1 MPCKHKR
8 DKPSLATSIGA
19 TGGVGEQQHLDITA
33 CIHRGLRCDTRG
45 ARAQHAG
52 SRRPC
57 SPPRFPRSRAHE
69 PRDRWRRDD
78 ACRNHRCY
86 IGDGREAA
94 LADGCRIRWSW
105 TAAARGV
112 PGHAASTGCSSR
124 ALPARTDR
132 GIRRRVF
139 TALTN
144 PITAGYFVAEFGGYL
159 RGSLEL
165 TAVAL
170 AAIPVVALAACLSF
184 SRFLMTPPMR
194 RITEA
199 WHRPI
204 RLGTATVLVA
214 MAGAMILCG
223 V

>member
-1 MPCKHKR
+1 MPAQER
-8 DKPSLATSIGA
+8 QAKPSDKYWRD
-19 TGGVGEQQHLDITA
+19 GGSGEQQHLDITA

-86 IGDGREAA
+86 IGDGLKTA

-112 PGHAASTGCSSR
+112 PGHAASTECSSR
-124 ALPARTDR
+124 ALLRAPIVEFGA
-132 GIRRRVF
+132 GF
-139 TALTN
+139 CTALTN

>member
-1 MPCKHKR
+1 LCQSCPRHSCCHQAAADTAVAEPVAR
-8 DKPSLATSIGA
+8 RRPDNSSSRSHSLRNIGSRLTHGTFNDIADAQFRAAVPMSLGIAGGA
-19 TGGVGEQQHLDITA
+19 TTL
-33 CIHRGLRCDTRG
+33 
-45 ARAQHAG
+45 
-52 SRRPC
+52 
-57 SPPRFPRSRAHE
+57 
-69 PRDRWRRDD
+69 
-78 ACRNHRCY
+78 
-86 IGDGREAA
+86 AA
-94 LADGCRIRWSW
+94 IIDVTSA
-105 TAAARGV
+105 TAARLPWRTVAEFAGAGLLLLVACLVMRLR
-112 PGHAASTGCSSR
+112 PNAPAERCLR
-124 ALPARTDR
+124 APIVEFGA
-132 GIRRRVF
+132 GF
-139 TALTN
+139 CTALTN

-194 RITEA
+194 RITEG

-214 MAGAMILCG
+214 VAGAMILRG

>member
-1 MPCKHKR
+1 MTHGTFNDIADAQFRAAVPM
-8 DKPSLATSIGA
+8 SLGIAGGA
-19 TGGVGEQQHLDITA
+19 TTL
-33 CIHRGLRCDTRG
+33 
-45 ARAQHAG
+45 
-52 SRRPC
+52 
-57 SPPRFPRSRAHE
+57 
-69 PRDRWRRDD
+69 
-78 ACRNHRCY
+78 
-86 IGDGREAA
+86 AA
-94 LADGCRIRWSW
+94 IIDVTSA
-105 TAAARGV
+105 TAARLPWRTVAEFAGAGLLLLVACLVMRLR
-112 PGHAASTGCSSR
+112 PNAPAERCLR
-124 ALPARTDR
+124 APIVEFGA
-132 GIRRRVF
+132 GF
-139 TALTN
+139 CTALTN

-194 RITEA
+194 RITEG

-214 MAGAMILCG
+214 MAGAMILRG